1 MIVLRNLLAVAT
13 AVVVSVPAIW
23 MLSTAL
29 KGPDEIF
36 AQPLSLIPRPPRWEN
51 FGEVW
56 AVAPLARYLVNS
68 FFIAS
73 AITGLEVT
81 FGILAAYA
89 FVRLPLPGGRALFA
103 LFVATLF
110 LPGQVIVIPN
120 FVLMRLIGWVDSYP
134 GLIVPPACTAFAT
147 YYLGQQFRIFPRE
160 IELAARVDGCDPLR
174 ALGLVVLPALRPA
187 LVAIVVLAFVAQWN
201 AFFWPLVMTSSE
213 SLRTI
218 TLGLRYLA
226 DSVGPRYHLV
236 MAGSTLAT
244 LPPLFIFLLAQR
256 HVRINVLGVGLR

>member
-1 MIVLRNLLAVAT
+1 MIVLRNALAIAAAA
-13 AVVVSVPAIW
+13 AVVLPAIW

-36 AQPLSLIPRPPRWEN
+36 AQPPSLIPWPVRWEN
-51 FGEVW
+51 FAEIW
-56 AVAPLARYLVNS
+56 AVAPLGRYLVNS
-68 FFIAS
+68 FLIAS
-73 AITGLEVT
+73 AITVLEVA
-81 FGILAAYA
+81 FGILAAYGFA
-89 FVRLPLPGGRALFA
+89 RLPLPGGRALFA

-120 FVLMRLIGWVDSYP
+120 FVLMRLIGWVDTYP

-174 ALGLVVLPALRPA
+174 ALVLVVLPALRPA
-187 LVAIVVLAFVAQWN
+187 LAAIVVLTFVAQWN

-244 LPPLFIFLLAQR
+244 LPPLLVFLLAQR
-256 HVRINVLGVGLR
+256 HVRVGILGVGLR